1 MAGLNFQ
8 TNTIINDKNRF
19 DKKTEDGKVVFGLKT
34 DYKIDG
40 VGEKNVIHIKE
51 DFIFDKD
58 KITSVYWKAGHD
70 FDACKATV
78 DFTNMGLVPKEG
90 TNYCRLD
97 VYVGVDGAE
106 PAIYA
111 NPWAQKGLP
120 FWVEFAVKKGDT
132 AAKIA
137 ENVAKLLKKNHV
149 FQVDKDLINVE
160 HSDATIILT
169 GATEY
174 QRFKNIEVRLYDA
187 NDVYAEKV
195 AEIGD
200 KITLNE
206 AGTNGFGTYSHIIK
220 DLRLPTAANS
230 SWLALRQDETP
241 SVGALYN
248 QFIVNYC
255 DMAPNDGIQAV
266 GERMDSHTTHV
277 FWVKQDIADAFK
289 KLFTDA
295 GVTNIF
301 ETGKD
306 NKPVEA
312 DSASVDPLEE

>member
-8 TNTIINDKNRF
+8 TNTIINDASRF
-19 DKKTEDGKVVFGLKT
+19 SDKFGVKK
-34 DYKIDG
+34 YNIDG
-40 VGEKNVIHIKE
+40 VEKDVIRIKE
-51 DFIFDKD
+51 DFIFDKET
-58 KITSVYWKAGHD
+58 ITSVYWKAGHD

-78 DFTNMGLVPKEG
+78 DFTNMGLVPTEG

-160 HSDATIILT
+160 HSGNTIVLT
-169 GATEY
+169 GVTEY

-200 KITLNE
+200 KITLN
-206 AGTNGFGTYSHIIK
+206 
-220 DLRLPTAANS
+220 
-230 SWLALRQDETP
+230 
-241 SVGALYN
+241 
-248 QFIVNYC
+248 
-255 DMAPNDGIQAV
+255 
-266 GERMDSHTTHV
+266 
-277 FWVKQDIADAFK
+277 
-289 KLFTDA
+289 
-295 GVTNIF
+295 
-301 ETGKD
+301 
-306 NKPVEA
+306 
-312 DSASVDPLEE
+312 

>member
-19 DKKTEDGKVVFGLKT
+19 SGKFGVKTN
-34 DYKIDG
+34 YKIDG
-40 VGEKNVIHIKE
+40 VEKDVIHIKE
-51 DFIFDKD
+51 DFIFDKE

-78 DFTNMGLVPKEG
+78 DFSKIFEFGEG
-90 TNYCRLD
+90 GTLSETKYCRLD

-120 FWVEFAVKKGDT
+120 FWVEFVAKKGDT

-160 HSDATIILT
+160 HSGATIVLT

-230 SWLALRQDETP
+230 SWSALRQDETP

-277 FWVKQDIADAFK
+277 FWVKQDIASDFLA
-289 KLFTDA
+289 LFAD
-295 GVTNIF
+295 VENVI

-312 DSASVDPLEE
+312 GGASVDPLEE